1 MMSKARKK
9 GSTQFHGEIFKAQ
22 CGGLIS
28 CLLIQQVYFSV
39 CNGFSRPGRCRGHRQ
54 LTIGKPNQGFNRRL
68 TNR

>member
-1 MMSKARKK
+1 MTGKK

-22 CGGLIS
+22 HGGPIS

-39 CNGFSRPGRCRGHRQ
+39 CNGFLRPRRRRSRRRF
-54 LTIGKPNQGFNRRL
+54 TIGKPNQGFNDWL

>member
-9 GSTQFHGEIFKAQ
+9 GSTQFQGEIFETQ
-22 CGGLIS
+22 SSRPIS

-39 CNGFSRPGRCRGHRQ
+39 CNESLRPRRGRGCGGLGIDQ
-54 LTIGKPNQGFNRRL
+54 PNQGFNRRL